1 MAYTLRGR
9 LESRLA
15 ATLLP
20 LAVALVLAA
29 ALPAWWPAALAALM
43 IGVGVALD
51 VLVYHRLFP
60 YQAGWLALPL
70 GVVELGIVVG
80 LSFAL
85 GLDAPLGPALGF
97 FAGAW
102 AFGQVV
108 GHALLPRIRLEY
120 AEDGGE
126 LGRQGVTVAAGVAL
140 MLVATGG
147 VAWATRPPTV
157 TLRRASTRGRCSS
170 ITSSASKASPAPSS
184 AGESSCSPTAS

>member
-1 MAYTLRGR
+1 
-9 LESRLA
+9 
-15 ATLLP
+15 
-20 LAVALVLAA
+20 
-29 ALPAWWPAALAALM
+29 M
-43 IGVGVALD
+43 IGVGIALD
-51 VLVYHRLFP
+51 VLVYHELLP
-60 YQAGWLALPL
+60 YQAGWQALPL

-102 AFGQVV
+102 AFAQVV

-120 AEDGGE
+120 GEDGGE
-126 LGRQGVTVAAGVAL
+126 LGRQGVAVAAGVAL

-157 TLRRASTRGRCSS
+157 TPSGRPRGPLLLDHEQRLEGEPG
-170 ITSSASKASPAPSS
+170 AVVV
-184 AGESSCSPTAS
+184 GESSCSPTAS